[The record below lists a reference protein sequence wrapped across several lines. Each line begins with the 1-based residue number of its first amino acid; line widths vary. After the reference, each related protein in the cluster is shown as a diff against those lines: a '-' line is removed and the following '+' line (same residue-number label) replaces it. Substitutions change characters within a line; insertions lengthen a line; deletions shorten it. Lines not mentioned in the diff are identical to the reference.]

1 MSKDVKTFF
10 IIFSAVV
17 VGGMVLTKLNLRDIS
32 ISEG

>member
-17 VGGMVLTKLNLRDIS
+17 VGGMVLTKINPR
-32 ISEG
+32 G

>member
-17 VGGMVLTKLNLRDIS
+17 LGGMTLTAIQTRS
-32 ISEG
+32 